1 MCARARAR
9 NVPRL
14 FATMSVSRDR
24 GTCREIEM
32 SSSGESTSDLDHF
45 KVNVTCPKCREPFKE
60 PKLLPCLHCACVGC
74 LSTEKGVRTHE
85 GLRYIVACPI
95 CREERELP
103 KTGLSSLPDA
113 HFKATMV
120 KLYRL
125 LEGRGGRCEECKTT
139 ETTSINSI
147 CDQCGFVCDSCVE
160 NHKKLRT
167 YYQHKTLALSLK
179 DGGRDVDI
187 ADKLSFLQPAAG
199 TYNMTCMHHPGEPL
213 KMYCKTCKRLV
224 CRDCTVS
231 QHKPPNHQI
240 DLISSLISAQKEEI
254 RQHLSSVQELQVKM
268 CGIVKEALSSEEAIE
283 KQREAA
289 KSTVSTSLD
298 ELIQKLEEL
307 KGKLLHS
314 VDEEANN
321 EITKVEKTRKQVEKR
336 VSEIG
341 NLLDIS
347 DQCFKYCTDQEF
359 MMLKYYML
367 TRLKEEARKKDTK
380 FSSTQTSFDLPFS
393 CLKKIDGVCKSHLN
407 LCHSLSAEKSSLS
420 GQGILKAEAGKL
432 SRFILHTKT
441 KNGFTCLEKLPVEV
455 TIVMP
460 RTGETVDAVVTPGM
474 ELGSYEISYEA
485 TNKGQYKISV
495 KASGEEVTES
505 PFFVTV
511 KASKLECTTPVLVCE
526 RQEWPWGVAC
536 SPKREIYV
544 TRNFNHIVVVL
555 DKDGNIIRS
564 FGIKGQKAGQFWH
577 PTGIAVDN
585 EGAVYVADGQDSG
598 RVQKFNSLG
607 QFEAMYTKLS
617 HPHGVMVNRHG
628 NRVYV
633 CDKAHSCVVILDN
646 QLQRI
651 KTFGELCHH
660 SSTDGYESISGH
672 LTAPHSIAEDSDGLL
687 YVTDVQDGIGCIHV
701 FTAEGEHLRTFTRSR
716 IDMFMP
722 LGICIEDD
730 CVYVCDGAENCLV
743 VFRTGG
749 EFVTTFGSY
758 GKHRGQFHSP
768 LSMAVDLDGFLY
780 VCDHNNARVQVF

>member
-1 MCARARAR
+1 
-9 NVPRL
+9 
-14 FATMSVSRDR
+14 
-24 GTCREIEM
+24 M

-74 LSTEKGVRTHE
+74 LSTEKGVRKHE
-85 GLRYIVACPI
+85 GLRYIVACPV

-113 HFKATMV
+113 HFKSTMV

-139 ETTSINSI
+139 ETETINSI
-147 CDQCGFVCDSCVE
+147 CDLCGFVCDSCVE
-160 NHKKLRT
+160 NHKRLRA
-167 YYQHKTLALSLK
+167 YSQHKTLSLK
-179 DGGRDVDI
+179 DGGRAVDI
-187 ADKLSFLQPAAG
+187 DDKLSFLQPATG
-199 TYNMTCMHHPGEPL
+199 TYNMTCMQHTGEPL
-213 KMYCKTCKRLV
+213 KMYCKTCKRLI
-224 CRDCTVS
+224 CRDCIVS
-231 QHKPPNHQI
+231 QHKQPNHQI
-240 DLISSLISAQKEEI
+240 DLISNLISVQKEEI
-254 RQHLSSVQELQVKM
+254 RQHLGAVQELQVKV
-268 CGIVKEALSSEEAIE
+268 CGVVKEALSSEEAIE

-289 KSTVSTSLD
+289 KSTITTSLD
-298 ELIQKLEEL
+298 ELIRKLEEL

-314 VDEEANN
+314 VNEEADKA
-321 EITKVEKTRKQVEKR
+321 IAKVEKTREQADKR

-367 TRLKEEARKKDTK
+367 TRLKEEARKKDAR

-393 CLKKIDGVCKSHLN
+393 CLKKINSVCISHLD
-407 LCHSLSAEKSSLS
+407 LCHSFSAEKSSLS
-420 GQGILKAEAGKL
+420 GQGMFKAEAGKL
-432 SRFILHTKT
+432 NRFIVHTKT

-455 TIVMP
+455 TIVIP
-460 RTGETVDAVVTPGM
+460 RTGETIDAVVTHGI
-474 ELGSYEISYEA
+474 ELESYEISYEP

-495 KASGEEVTES
+495 KASGEEVTGS

-536 SPKREIYV
+536 SSKREIYV
-544 TRNFNHIVVVL
+544 TRNFNHVVAVL
-555 DKDGNIIRS
+555 DKDGSMVRS

-577 PTGIAVDN
+577 PTGISVDN

-598 RVQKFNSLG
+598 RVQKFNNLG

-617 HPHGVMVNRHG
+617 HPHGVMVNRYG

-633 CDKAHSCVVILDN
+633 CDKGHSCVVILDN

-660 SSTDGYESISGH
+660 SSTDGYENVSGH
-672 LTAPHSIAEDSDGLL
+672 LIAPHSIAEDGDGLV

-701 FTAEGEHLRTFTRSR
+701 FKPEGEHLRTFTHSST
-716 IDMFMP
+716 DMFMP

-730 CVYVCDGAENCLV
+730 YVYVCDGAENCLV

-768 LSMAVDLDGFLY
+768 LSVTVDLDGFLY

>member
-1 MCARARAR
+1 
-9 NVPRL
+9 
-14 FATMSVSRDR
+14 
-24 GTCREIEM
+24 M
-32 SSSGESTSDLDHF
+32 SSSGESTSDLDHL

-74 LSTEKGVRTHE
+74 LSTEKGVRKHE
-85 GLRYIVACPI
+85 GLKYIVACPV

-113 HFKATMV
+113 HFKTTMV

-139 ETTSINSI
+139 ETSSINSI
-147 CDQCGFVCDSCVE
+147 CDQCGFVCDSCAE
-160 NHKKLRT
+160 NHKKLRA
-167 YYQHKTLALSLK
+167 YSQHKTLSLK
-179 DGGRDVDI
+179 EGGRAVDI

-199 TYNMTCMHHPGEPL
+199 TCNMTCVHHAGEPL

-231 QHKPPNHQI
+231 QHKQPNHQI
-240 DLISSLISAQKEEI
+240 DLISSVISTQKEEI
-254 RQHLSSVQELQVKM
+254 RQYLSSVQELQAKVFA
-268 CGIVKEALSSEEAIE
+268 IVKEAQSSEEEIE
-283 KQREAA
+283 KQKEAA
-289 KSTVSTSLD
+289 KSTVTTSFE
-298 ELIQKLEEL
+298 ELIRKLEEL
-307 KGKLLHS
+307 KAKLLHS
-314 VDEEANN
+314 VDEEADN
-321 EITKVEKTRKQVEKR
+321 EIAKVKRTRERAEKQ

-341 NLLDIS
+341 NLIDIS

-367 TRLKEEARKKDTK
+367 TRLKEEARRKDMR

-393 CLKKIDGVCKSHLN
+393 CLKKIDDICKSHLD
-407 LCHSLSAEKSSLS
+407 LCHSFSAEKSTLS
-420 GQGILKAEAGKL
+420 GQGMLKAESGKL
-432 SRFILHTKT
+432 SRFTLHTKT
-441 KNGFTCLEKLPVEV
+441 KRGFICLEKMYVEV
-455 TIVMP
+455 NIVMP
-460 RTGETVDAVVTPGM
+460 RTGETLDAVITPGM
-474 ELGSYEISYEA
+474 ELGSYEISYEP

-495 KASGEEVTES
+495 KAGDEEVNGS

-511 KASKLECTTPVLVCE
+511 KASKMECTTPVMVCE

-544 TRNFNHIVVVL
+544 TRNFNHMVAVL
-555 DKDGNIIRS
+555 DKDGQTVRS

-577 PTGIAVDN
+577 PTGIAVDK
-585 EGAVYVADGQDSG
+585 EGSVYVADGQDSG

-617 HPHGVMVNRHG
+617 HPHGVIVNRHG
-628 NRVYV
+628 DKVYV
-633 CDKAHSCVVILDN
+633 CDKLHSCVVILDN

-660 SSTDGYESISGH
+660 SSTDGFESVSGH
-672 LTAPHSIAEDSDGLL
+672 LNAPHSIAEDGDGLL
-687 YVTDVQDGIGCIHV
+687 YVTDIQEAGGCIHV
-701 FTAEGEHLRTFTRSR
+701 FTAKGEHLRTFTHPRSE
-716 IDMFMP
+716 MFMP
-722 LGICIEDD
+722 QGICIEDNN
-730 CVYVCDGAENCLV
+730 VYVCDSAENCLV
-743 VFRTGG
+743 VFRTSG

-768 LSMAVDLDGFLY
+768 LSVAIDLDGFLY